1 MRRILKEKRCKVCND
16 NGFVKWKTDEGIY
29 IDKECPA
36 HCKDKNM
43 DKMTRHNHADNHE
56 RRAK

>member
-43 DKMTRHNHADNHE
+43 DKMTRDNHE